1 MERAESCYTNQ
12 PVLLFTVDHF
22 LNTALLM
29 NGVSPITQRLSQK
42 GTALEYAM
50 WSGQVCPV
58 MISLVANAHSDGGV
72 MHVRAHR
79 VVLHN
84 RQALATLEGLPVIA
98 VV

>member
-1 MERAESCYTNQ
+1 MERAESCYTNK

-29 NGVSPITQRLSQK
+29 NGVSPLTQRLSQK
-42 GTALEYAM
+42 GTA
-50 WSGQVCPV
+50 
-58 MISLVANAHSDGGV
+58 LVANAHSDGGV

-84 RQALATLEGLPVIA
+84 RQALATLEWLHVIA